1 MARIVGLAVIVG
13 LALGFVGRSD
23 SAVAGIRPE
32 ALQDPGAPAPIFLPL
47 GIHGLALDALAT
59 PAPAAS
65 ATPTLAL
72 PTAPPPPASPTAT
85 EAPSP
90 SATPTALP
98 SPTAKPGYS
107 EPLTDFPPLDDLRSG
122 YRSDR
127 WYPTLL
133 EVLRRRYRH
142 GHYVVT
148 KLDDSENQ
156 ARIWVGGRNDSFDRL
171 LDAVNVT
178 VHEMNHQLDWQEGII
193 ATRLQSQAYVVRED
207 LTLLVPVVSTY
218 PRKEITVYLVGPL
231 SNQYRAVYLEG
242 QGGEQDFQNLV
253 DELNA
258 YTQSLFVDYGLHDQF
273 PPRQRRSSR
282 DGLVTMMLYTQLYLR
297 HGRELHPADYAAL
310 QAKPEMRAA
319 IRLLWDRALFILEV
333 TEAIDALSIDAA
345 PIEAEVRK
353 PAMLDEIERFVAP
366 PAAQAARAPVGI
378 RGRAE

>member
-1 MARIVGLAVIVG
+1 MSRILGLALIFG
-13 LALGFVGRSD
+13 LALGFVDRSD
-23 SAVAGIRPE
+23 SAVAGIPP
-32 ALQDPGAPAPIFLPL
+32 ATLQDPGAPEPIFLPMSL
-47 GIHGLALDALAT
+47 QGLALDQLPS

-65 ATPTLAL
+65 ATPTMAL
-72 PTAPPPPASPTAT
+72 PTATTPPSSPSPT
-85 EAPSP
+85 EAPPP
-90 SATPTALP
+90 SATPTPLP

-107 EPLTDFPPLDDLRSG
+107 EPLTDFPPLEDLRAG

-133 EVLRRRYRH
+133 EVLHRRYRH
-142 GHYVVT
+142 GRYVVT
-148 KLDDSENQ
+148 KLDDSENK
-156 ARIWVGGRNDSFDRL
+156 AWRWVEGRTASFDEL
-171 LDAVNVT
+171 LDAVNLT
-178 VHEMNHQLDWQEGII
+178 VHEMNHQLDWQEGVV
-193 ATRLQSQAYVVRED
+193 ATRLQSHAYVVRED
-207 LTLLVPVVSTY
+207 LTLLVPLVETY
-218 PRKEITVYLVGPL
+218 PRKEIAVYLVGPL
-231 SNQYRAVYLEG
+231 SNHYRSVYLELSG
-242 QGGEQDFQNLV
+242 DKDFQSLV

-273 PPRQRRSSR
+273 PPRQRRSAR

-297 HGRELHPADYAAL
+297 HGREHHPADYAAL

-319 IRLLWDRALFILEV
+319 IRLLWDRAMFILEV

-366 PAAQAARAPVGI
+366 PAAPAARAPAGV